1 MVLRLRE
8 PTADETAAL
17 TRLAHSRT
25 APARAVERAR
35 IVLFARQ
42 GWRVPAVAAEVRR
55 GEETVRHWLQRF
67 NAGGLAGLSD
77 APRSGRPA
85 TFTKEEVGTVIATAL
100 TDPQTLDLPFGSWT
114 LDRLE
119 AYLSEARGLAIKRS
133 RIDELLRAEGLRWR
147 QAESWFGARVDP
159 DFAAK
164 RGRSRPS
171 TPPRRRPAS

>member
-67 NAGGLAGLSD
+67 NAGGLTGLSD

-85 TFTKEEVGTVIATAL
+85 TFT
-100 TDPQTLDLPFGSWT
+100 
-114 LDRLE
+114 
-119 AYLSEARGLAIKRS
+119 KRS